1 MGAGLFKPK
10 NPIPGTDMAG
20 IVESVG
26 ESVTQ
31 FRQGDEVFGEP
42 SAAISGP
49 TAGPSPNTCPFAKT
63 GWR

>member
-1 MGAGLFKPK
+1 MSSPNGGGLFKPK

-31 FRQGDEVFGEP
+31 FRQGDEVFGET
-42 SAAISGP
+42 
-49 TAGPSPNTCPFAKT
+49 TATHG
-63 GWR
+63 